1 MAGFLGQAQRT
12 TLPQAKAALNTV
24 VWSKSALTHLTA
36 IRAYI
41 EQFNPHAAAKVASA
55 IVEAGNSL
63 ATLPYRGRPLPD
75 TDNRELVTIY
85 PYIIR
90 YRVVGNIVRILR
102 VRHTSRQP
110 TTHK

>member
-1 MAGFLGQAQRT
+1 M
-12 TLPQAKAALNTV
+12 PQAGAALTTV

-41 EQFNPHAAAKVASA
+41 EQFNPHAAGNVAVA
-55 IVEAGNSL
+55 IIEAGNSL
-63 ATLPYRGRPLPD
+63 AIFPYRGRQVPG
-75 TDNRELVTIY
+75 TENRELLTIY

-90 YRVVGNIVRILR
+90 YRVVGTVVRILR